1 MKTEQYVVTC
11 APEEVDQPYYSK
23 FGGPDSDV
31 YKFYGVRK
39 IGTLMDYENEAYKYA
54 WDFARMITNSPECS
68 DLGRIFGVSRV
79 NEVFNIPFDTALK
92 MWQTW
97 DELANVGDVCFVK
110 NPDGTKVKVIV
121 VERFYGKEGLMCRVL
136 CADHLVRNIRPKE
149 LTKTD
154 QHFDVD
160 LIFEAL
166 NKEEDE

>member
-11 APEEVDQPYYSK
+11 APEEFDQPYYSK

-39 IGTLMDYENEAYKYA
+39 IRMLEDYEKAAYKYA
-54 WDFARMITNSPECS
+54 WDFARMITNSPECA

-97 DELANVGDVCFVK
+97 DERVKVGDICSVQRSDGVK
-110 NPDGTKVKVIV
+110 EKVIV
-121 VERFYGKEGLMCRVL
+121 INESYFDDVGTMFRVL
-136 CADHLVRNIRPKE
+136 CPDRLVRNIRPE
-149 LTKTD
+149 DLTKTD
-154 QHFDVD
+154 QHFEVD

-166 NKEEDE
+166 EKED